1 MNSSGK
7 IMNCEDYREAI
18 AADPSESFEGGA
30 GHAAA
35 CESCSAYRAEMRALD
50 ETIARALAI
59 DVPDLKMPDL
69 PPIGEDDNVVNLPFK
84 RPSKISTP
92 AWLGIAASFAIAAI
106 IGVQFTGN
114 GPDGDQLL
122 VAEVLAHVDHEPWA
136 LEITD
141 VSVSDAQ
148 FERVV
153 NAGIGTM
160 DRNVGLVSYAQ
171 SCIIN
176 GRTIPHLVIQG
187 KDGPVTLLLMP
198 EEMVSSPVELSG
210 ESVNGVIMPIGN
222 GSIAIIGEREEGLDE
237 LKQRVLDS
245 VEWSI

>member
-1 MNSSGK
+1 MNASGNM
-7 IMNCEDYREAI
+7 MNCEDYRESI

-35 CESCSAYRAEMRALD
+35 CESCNAYRAEMRALD
-50 ETIARALAI
+50 ETIAKALTI
-59 DVPDLKMPDL
+59 DVPELRIPEL
-69 PPIGEDDNVVNLPFK
+69 PPVAEDDNVVNLPFK

-106 IGVQFTGN
+106 ISIQFTGN
-114 GPDGDQLL
+114 GRNADQLL
-122 VAEVLAHVDHEPWA
+122 AKEVMAHMDHEPWA
-136 LEITD
+136 IKFTD
-141 VSVSDAQ
+141 VEVSEAQ

-153 NAGIGTM
+153 HTGIGTM
-160 DRNVGLVSYAQ
+160 DRDVGLVSYAQ

-176 GRTIPHLVIQG
+176 GRSIPHLVIQG

-210 ESVNGVIMPIGN
+210 ESVNGIILPHGD
-222 GSIAIIGEREEGLDE
+222 GSIAIIGEREEGIQE
-237 LKQRVLDS
+237 IEQRVVDS

>member
-1 MNSSGK
+1 MNASGK

-50 ETIARALAI
+50 ETIAKALAI
-59 DVPDLKMPDL
+59 KVPELKVPDL
-69 PPIGEDDNVVNLPFK
+69 PPIGEDDNVVKLPVN
-84 RPSKISTP
+84 RPSRFSTP
-92 AWLGIAASFAIAAI
+92 AWLGIAASFALAAI
-106 IGVQFTGN
+106 IGIQFSGN
-114 GPDGDQLL
+114 GPDSDRLL
-122 VAEVLAHVDHEPWA
+122 AEEVLAHMDHEPWA
-136 LEITD
+136 VTVTD

-153 NAGIGTM
+153 HAGIGTM
-160 DRNVGLVSYAQ
+160 DRDVGLVSYAQ

-187 KDGPVTLLLMP
+187 RDGPVTLLLMP
-198 EEMVSSPVELSG
+198 EEMISAPVELSG
-210 ESVNGVIMPIGN
+210 ESVNGIILPHGD
-222 GSIAIIGEREEGLDE
+222 GSIAIIGEREEGIQE
-237 LKQRVLDS
+237 IEERVVDA

>member
-1 MNSSGK
+1 MNASGQ

-30 GHAAA
+30 GHAVA

-50 ETIARALAI
+50 ETIAKALAI
-59 DVPDLKMPDL
+59 DVPELKIPDL

-114 GPDGDQLL
+114 GPASDQLL
-122 VAEVLAHVDHEPWA
+122 AEEVLAHVDHEPWA
-136 LEITD
+136 MTVTD
-141 VSVSDAQ
+141 VSVTDAQ

-160 DRNVGLVSYAQ
+160 DRNLGLVSYAQ

-198 EEMVSSPVELSG
+198 EEMVSSPVSLTG
-210 ESVNGVIMPIGN
+210 ESVNGVIMPVGD